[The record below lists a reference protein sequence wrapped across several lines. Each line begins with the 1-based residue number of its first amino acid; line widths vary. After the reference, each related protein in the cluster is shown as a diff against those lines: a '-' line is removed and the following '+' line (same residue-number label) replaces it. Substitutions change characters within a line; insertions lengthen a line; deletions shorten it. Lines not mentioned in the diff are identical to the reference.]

1 MRNRKVFCMIFILI
15 LQIME
20 GKKGKNHLSAEF
32 PPASCMAFTYVL
44 QIMGNLCI
52 IRVTYRWQMAG
63 VW

>member
-1 MRNRKVFCMIFILI
+1 MIFIFI
-15 LQIME
+15 LQIVE
-20 GKKGKNHLSAEF
+20 GKKGKNHLFAKF